1 MTDSNTEIPN
11 PLNSM
16 IYFLILTV
24 LYAIFTVFKITA
36 STNIDST
43 DKEAN
48 NSIIF
53 IIYITFLVS
62 GMYFM
67 NLKTSKLLCSS
78 EEPQYFNVFLATFF
92 PWMVIFG
99 TLYFLL
105 ELFNGWI
112 KPFSNTIGYSIVKFL
127 GAETKLEELIKKQTT
142 SDKTDVNNAINNILG
157 NKDRFINS
165 FDSEVNNYTSFI
177 KQLKES
183 ELITEGKEE
192 NNNIINEIYKFVV
205 MKNII
210 GKLVWYFLAGTV
222 VCAISFN
229 YIVNQTC
236 TLNVS
241 EQEENLN
248 NLLNSQ
254 VEEEE

>member
-105 ELFNGWI
+105 ELFNG
-112 KPFSNTIGYSIVKFL
+112 
-127 GAETKLEELIKKQTT
+127 
-142 SDKTDVNNAINNILG
+142 
-157 NKDRFINS
+157 
-165 FDSEVNNYTSFI
+165 
-177 KQLKES
+177 
-183 ELITEGKEE
+183 
-192 NNNIINEIYKFVV
+192 
-205 MKNII
+205 
-210 GKLVWYFLAGTV
+210 
-222 VCAISFN
+222 
-229 YIVNQTC
+229 
-236 TLNVS
+236 
-241 EQEENLN
+241 
-248 NLLNSQ
+248 
-254 VEEEE
+254 